1 MRGKFAEWLLR
12 LRVLVLD
19 HEHAHDPFSPEYLY
33 LLQQRKRLDLSKT
46 LGRLR
51 PGNILIFPA
60 ILLIAWVRC
69 IDLRVTNVIVQSM
82 INERILLRHIAGP
95 RQERPE

>member
-1 MRGKFAEWLLR
+1 MRGRCAEWLLR

-33 LLQQRKRLDLSKT
+33 LLQQQKRLDLSKT

-51 PGNILIFPA
+51 PANILLFPV

-69 IDLRVTNVIVQSM
+69 VDLRITNVIVQSM
-82 INERILLRHIAGP
+82 INERILLRHVAGP
-95 RQERPE
+95 RRDRAE